1 MRRSTRLRSRISH
14 ATVARC
20 AVVTACVLATAA
32 VAARHATPSLATN
45 DANQASSPAS
55 ATQPALAS
63 HDWLLWGGPN
73 RDFKSPA
80 SGLMESWPS
89 AGPRKLWS
97 RPLGEGYSPVAVEG
111 NRIYTAYNGGR
122 SSIVGAL
129 LGRRIVIAA
138 LDANTGQTVWEHV
151 YNSSFRN
158 AGSELG
164 DGPYAMPQVIASRLV
179 SVDGVG
185 VMYSLDKKT
194 GAPAWSHDLYGE
206 FDGSSMQF
214 GYSSHAL
221 PYKGTLIAMVGGPR
235 AALVSVKQS
244 DGRVVWAR
252 HNFPNSHSS
261 PLLINVN
268 GQDQVVALMGQQVVA
283 VEPTT
288 GALLW
293 QHPHP
298 TQYDLAIST
307 PVWGSDNIL
316 VVSSS
321 YEGGMRALHVT
332 QTGGKTTVKQLW
344 HNPRVRVHFG
354 SIIRVDNTLYA
365 SSGHDGPAPITAVD
379 VKTGNILWQ
388 SGREFA
394 KSQLLLAD
402 GKLIVLDQEGV
413 LALAIASREGLKV
426 LSKVQMLERLAWTPP
441 TLVGTRLYLR
451 DRKNLMAL
459 DLGR

>member
-1 MRRSTRLRSRISH
+1 
-14 ATVARC
+14 
-20 AVVTACVLATAA
+20 
-32 VAARHATPSLATN
+32 
-45 DANQASSPAS
+45 
-55 ATQPALAS
+55 
-63 HDWLLWGGPN
+63 
-73 RDFKSPA
+73 
-80 SGLMESWPS
+80 
-89 AGPRKLWS
+89 
-97 RPLGEGYSPVAVEG
+97 
-111 NRIYTAYNGGR
+111 
-122 SSIVGAL
+122 
-129 LGRRIVIAA
+129 
-138 LDANTGQTVWEHV
+138 
-151 YNSSFRN
+151 
-158 AGSELG
+158 
-164 DGPYAMPQVIASRLV
+164 
-179 SVDGVG
+179 
-185 VMYSLDKKT
+185 
-194 GAPAWSHDLYGE
+194 
-206 FDGSSMQF
+206 
-214 GYSSHAL
+214 
-221 PYKGTLIAMVGGPR
+221 
-235 AALVSVKQS
+235 
-244 DGRVVWAR
+244 
-252 HNFPNSHSS
+252 
-261 PLLINVN
+261 
-268 GQDQVVALMGQQVVA
+268 MGQQVVA

-298 TQYDLAIST
+298 TKYDLAIST

-441 TLVGTRLYLR
+441 TLVETTGSPLASRVTRTP
-451 DRKNLMAL
+451 N
-459 DLGR
+459 GFSS

>member
-1 MRRSTRLRSRISH
+1 MRRSKRSDAGFR
-14 ATVARC
+14 
-20 AVVTACVLATAA
+20 TAA
-32 VAARHATPSLATN
+32 VARAAVVATCFLGMASVAARQAGAPAT
-45 DANQASSPAS
+45 ANRPAPAS
-55 ATQPALAS
+55 Q
-63 HDWLLWGGPN
+63 DWLLWGGPN
-73 RDFKSPA
+73 RDFKSPG
-80 SGLMESWPS
+80 SGLSGSWPS
-89 AGPRKLWS
+89 TGPRKLWS
-97 RPLGEGYSPVAVEG
+97 RALGEGYSAVAVEG

-129 LGRRIVIAA
+129 LGRRMVITA

-158 AGSELG
+158 AGAELG
-164 DGPYAMPQVIASRLV
+164 DGPYAMPQVVGERLV
-179 SVDGVG
+179 SVDGAAL
-185 VMYSLDKKT
+185 MYSLDKKT
-194 GAPAWSHDLYGE
+194 GAPAWSHDLYDE
-206 FDGSSMQF
+206 FGGSSMQF

-221 PYKGTLIAMVGGPR
+221 PYKGSLIAMVGGPR
-235 AALVSVKQS
+235 SALVSLKQS
-244 DGRVVWAR
+244 DGSVVWAR

-261 PLLINVN
+261 PLLINVD

-293 QHPHP
+293 QHLHP

-307 PVWGSDNIL
+307 PVWGSDNVL

-321 YEGGMRALHVT
+321 YEGGTRALHLT
-332 QTGGKTTVKQLW
+332 QAGGKTTVKQLW

-354 SIIRVDNTLYA
+354 SIIRIDDTLYA

-379 VKTGNILWQ
+379 VNTGNVLWQ

-402 GKLIVLDQEGV
+402 GKLIVLDQDGV
-413 LALAIASREGLKV
+413 LALATPSREGLKV
-426 LSKVQMLERLAWTPP
+426 LSKVQLLEGLAWTPP
-441 TLVGTRLYLR
+441 TLAGTRLYLR
-451 DRKNLMAL
+451 DRKSLMAL
-459 DLGR
+459 DLAR

>member
-1 MRRSTRLRSRISH
+1 MQRSRGFD
-14 ATVARC
+14 AEFRTGTVAAC
-20 AVVTACVLATAA
+20 LVATCLLGTATPSAIRATAA
-32 VAARHATPSLATN
+32 A
-45 DANQASSPAS
+45 Q
-55 ATQPALAS
+55 
-63 HDWLLWGGPN
+63 DWLLWGGPN
-73 RDFKSPA
+73 RDFKA
-80 SGLMESWPS
+80 SSGALSGSWPA

-97 RPLGEGYSPVAVEG
+97 RALGEGYSAVAVEG
-111 NRIYTAYNGGR
+111 SRIYTAYNGGR
-122 SSIVGAL
+122 SSLVGAL
-129 LGRRIVIAA
+129 LGRRMVITA
-138 LDANTGQTVWEHV
+138 LDASTGQTVWEHV

-164 DGPYAMPQVIASRLV
+164 DGPYAMPQILGSRLV
-179 SVDGVG
+179 SVDGAG
-185 VMYSLDKKT
+185 LMYSLDKKT

-206 FDGSSMQF
+206 FGGSSMQF
-214 GYSSHAL
+214 GYSSHPL
-221 PYKGTLIAMVGGPR
+221 PYKGTLIAMVGGPQS
-235 AALVSVKQS
+235 ALVSLKQS
-244 DGRVVWAR
+244 DGSVVWAR

-261 PLLINVN
+261 PLLINVD

-293 QHPHP
+293 QHPHA

-307 PVWGSDNIL
+307 PVWGPDNVL

-321 YEGGMRALHVT
+321 YEGGTRALHLT
-332 QTGGKTTVKQLW
+332 QTGGKTAIKQLW

-354 SIIRVDNTLYA
+354 SIIRVDDTLYA

-402 GKLIVLDQEGV
+402 GKLIILDQEGV
-413 LALAIASREGLKV
+413 LALATASRDGLKV
-426 LSKVQMLERLAWTPP
+426 LSKVQLLERLAWTPP
-441 TLVGTRLYLR
+441 TIAGTRLYLR
-451 DRKNLMAL
+451 DRKNVMAL